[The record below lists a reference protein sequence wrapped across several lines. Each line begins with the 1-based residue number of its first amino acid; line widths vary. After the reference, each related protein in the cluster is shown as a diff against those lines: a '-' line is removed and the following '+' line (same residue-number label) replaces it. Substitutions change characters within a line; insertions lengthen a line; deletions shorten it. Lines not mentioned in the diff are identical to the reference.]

1 MSGGK
6 FGYLQS
12 RLQWEVITE
21 IEDIISKNNVEVPYD
36 ELYPYDKAWIN
47 EHPGDKIYYY
57 NFSDEVIEKFK
68 EGIEAIS
75 KAYIYIQRIDWLLSD
90 DDGPETFLNRLKQ
103 DLEGTNGVGD

>member
-21 IEDIISKNNVEVPYD
+21 IEDIISKNNVEVLYD
-36 ELYPYDKAWIN
+36 ELYPYDKDWIN

-103 DLEGTNGVGD
+103 DLEEANGMGS

>member
-12 RLQWEVITE
+12 RLQWEIIEE
-21 IEDIISKNNVEVPYD
+21 IKDIISKNKVEIPYN
-36 ELYPYDKAWIN
+36 ELYQYDRDWLKEN
-47 EHPGDKIYYY
+47 PGEKLYYY

-68 EGIEAIS
+68 EGIEAVN

-103 DLEGTNGVGD
+103 DLEGANGMGD